1 MQVDSWRRRLSGISF
16 CSSSSRRA
24 NACSPLLPSSSVSNL
39 STTTAPSDPS
49 FSRETFRGGTDQS
62 TVKGTQVSSHSSR
75 VHRRKSGRTESE
87 AHVLHRE
94 ADRQRPALSRHSK
107 QAQLTSS
114 DSSFSSTFSS
124 TFSGS
129 AAAAAPPAAG
139 AAPVAGAPPPAPTLE
154 RRSLTSLPSR
164 ALARR
169 VAQMGSTSILAAV
182 VRVLIL
188 SACEWTGQ
196 PGLPQKGRERKRTVI
211 SMPSSA
217 RMSAA

>member
-1 MQVDSWRRRLSGISF
+1 MSLRARHNTTQPPGVLGKADTAITR
-16 CSSSSRRA
+16 SSRVERRASGKQSA

-154 RRSLTSLPSR
+154 RDRKS
-164 ALARR
+164 
-169 VAQMGSTSILAAV
+169 V
-182 VRVLIL
+182 V
-188 SACEWTGQ
+188 
-196 PGLPQKGRERKRTVI
+196 
-211 SMPSSA
+211 
-217 RMSAA
+217 